1 MRPELTFAAAEN
13 APSRSRATMSNAS
26 GAKRPRAST
35 RPVASSPAGSRP
47 AQTASPQSGRSSAR
61 ICRRGGDDRAA
72 APRVRPDGGG
82 RPAEDRREPAH
93 DRLGPACRS
102 GVAYASAPAGGRA
115 AGGGREVAGERLRV
129 HHRRRSAAAS
139 GLPDRWFGRLV
150 QDSGLPAVRLH
161 DLRHG
166 AASLAHCAGADL
178 KTAQE
183 QLGHTSIV
191 LTADTYTSVLTD
203 LLAYAAE
210 ATAKLV
216 LAAAARNPGH
226 RHRRND
232 HPAKSAGPLEVAS
245 SKRPVTRRPDV
256 AKGRSRAAHLRPTD
270 VPQRSRAHSLIAI
283 RPGDAWCA
291 A

>member
-191 LTADTYTSVLTD
+191 LTADTYTNVLHEQHVK
-203 LLAYAAE
+203 AA
-210 ATAKLV
+210 ATAPLV
-216 LAAAARNPGH
+216 LAAALPGPGH
-226 RHRRND
+226 
-232 HPAKSAGPLEVAS
+232 PAAETPC
-245 SKRPVTRRPDV
+245 R
-256 AKGRSRAAHLRPTD
+256 RAAENSSTAVGKPTETPSEQAFQYEGQASARAPTYA
-270 VPQRSRAHSLIAI
+270 PQRSRAHSRSAI
-283 RPGDAWCA
+283 RPGDAWCTA
-291 A
+291 